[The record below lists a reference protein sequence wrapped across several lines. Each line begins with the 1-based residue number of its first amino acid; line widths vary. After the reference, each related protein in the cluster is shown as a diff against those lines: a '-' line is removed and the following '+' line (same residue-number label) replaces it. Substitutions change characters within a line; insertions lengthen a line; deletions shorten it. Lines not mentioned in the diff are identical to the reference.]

1 MLPLDVFPEGF
12 VDGDNVL
19 VINNMLDSA
28 YRYGSDGY
36 TLTAEVAYKIS
47 VRVFT
52 YGIGHVGDDNVFT
65 AADDRGAYIEIYL
78 GSSDSDDAEPLRFE
92 NINTGD
98 GWSEYT
104 FYILAPST
112 DVTDVSVRLGLG
124 IYDADDESKL
134 VSGYAFFDAVTIEVI
149 GDVNDYNEAVEAM
162 PGEGEE
168 GYGTYLN
175 YTIPEEGEQG
185 ATDGDDDNTD
195 VPSATFNLDNLWWM
209 IPTIVIG
216 LAIIAVVVVFY
227 VRKYKKKFTKKT
239 TDEPTDNVSASNVN
253 KKKNDY
259 DNFNE

>member
-1 MLPLDVFPEGF
+1 
-12 VDGDNVL
+12 
-19 VINNMLDSA
+19 
-28 YRYGSDGY
+28 
-36 TLTAEVAYKIS
+36 
-47 VRVFT
+47 
-52 YGIGHVGDDNVFT
+52 
-65 AADDRGAYIEIYL
+65 
-78 GSSDSDDAEPLRFE
+78 
-92 NINTGD
+92 
-98 GWSEYT
+98 
-104 FYILAPST
+104 
-112 DVTDVSVRLGLG
+112 
-124 IYDADDESKL
+124 
-134 VSGYAFFDAVTIEVI
+134 
-149 GDVNDYNEAVEAM
+149 M

-209 IPTIVIG
+209 IPTILIG
-216 LAIIAVVVVFY
+216 LAIIAVVVVYY